1 MRKEGEE
8 AQGRLRSELAEA
20 KAAASKHRATVGK
33 LSEKKEELERELET
47 ARRVKREVRVEPV
60 YIDRPVEVERV
71 VERVVEVEKIVTKHI
86 EPTTFRDEQ
95 LEQEVRQL
103 QGEVE
108 RLVREVHSAEEEHL
122 LSQKEYDESLKQY
135 EMNEEAYR
143 KERKGL
149 LDRIAEQDK

>member
-1 MRKEGEE
+1 M
-8 AQGRLRSELAEA
+8 
-20 KAAASKHRATVGK
+20 
-33 LSEKKEELERELET
+33 
-47 ARRVKREVRVEPV
+47 
-60 YIDRPVEVERV
+60 